1 MTLEKLGPLGNF
13 GLAASIVENGSGGQ
27 QHKPLVVQAM
37 SATTQYKGSSKLR
50 FGLAKQPTAGG
61 HRAHAEAKQ
70 VAYKKSDT
78 DLAKPN
84 GSGGGIS

>member
-27 QHKPLVVQAM
+27 QHKPLVVQAV

-50 FGLAKQPTAGG
+50 FGLAKQPNGGG
-61 HRAHAEAKQ
+61 HRTHGEAKQ
-70 VAYKKSDT
+70 VSSKKPDI
-78 DLAKPN
+78 D
-84 GSGGGIS
+84 

>member
-27 QHKPLVVQAM
+27 QHKPLVVQAV

-50 FGLAKQPTAGG
+50 FGLAKQQPTAGG
-61 HRAHAEAKQ
+61 NRAHGEAKQ
-70 VAYKKSDT
+70 VAHKKPDI
-78 DLAKPN
+78 D
-84 GSGGGIS
+84 